1 MNYEKI
7 AELEGIDVEL
17 IRGKTWSE
25 IRGILAA
32 VRDKAGGGRVGF
44 KKGGWDPGAGRDTKG
59 YQKTSPHYSG
69 GDGGNQGIKTI
80 PVKDIPIGVNE
91 FNNLIKPGLT
101 NYHKKYTD
109 ILKKYSTDE
118 FGKWQNL
125 DPSLITEEEGKI
137 LEPYGTS
144 IWSDMAKEDPAK
156 FFELYR
162 GKQTDSPGVPPRDWQ
177 DPDVDRAPLYNWVKD
192 GGRVGF
198 VEGGWADDLTGSG
211 LAIYNSMMSAGHTEQ
226 DIQDTLKQ
234 LGYWSADG
242 DATETVE
249 SIVNIGADT
258 TQGGDNIPVGPTS
271 SDFQTVLDTRQKRLQ
286 DPSKIAS
293 FIGNYIPQQRS
304 VQDMLTSGVKDQR
317 LTSGLPWGLSGLA
330 AKMLPDKYYD
340 MPLGDQAFIQ
350 SQMGYT
356 DPQTNMANKDPF
368 GINVRSMFGNYA
380 DFVTDEVSKLE
391 EIVADQLRRGLTD
404 THQMKR
410 LNYYKP
416 LSMQRKNIQS
426 DVGLINLA
434 KQKEQE
440 AAAAQAVT
448 SLNELTS
455 QASGGGGRGIASA
468 GVASGRVDPAGMG
481 GGSRQATSAGSQK
494 TDRKDSG
501 WGWKKGGLA
510 TMFTRRR

>member
-7 AELEGIDVEL
+7 AELEDIDVEL
-17 IRGKTWSE
+17 IRGKNWSE
-25 IRGILAA
+25 IREIIAA
-32 VRDKAGGGRVGF
+32 IRDKA
-44 KKGGWDPGAGRDTKG
+44 
-59 YQKTSPHYSG
+59 
-69 GDGGNQGIKTI
+69 
-80 PVKDIPIGVNE
+80 
-91 FNNLIKPGLT
+91 
-101 NYHKKYTD
+101 
-109 ILKKYSTDE
+109 
-118 FGKWQNL
+118 
-125 DPSLITEEEGKI
+125 
-137 LEPYGTS
+137 
-144 IWSDMAKEDPAK
+144 
-156 FFELYR
+156 
-162 GKQTDSPGVPPRDWQ
+162 
-177 DPDVDRAPLYNWVKD
+177 D

-198 VEGGWADDLTGSG
+198 VDGGWADDLTGQG
-211 LAIYNSMMSAGHTEQ
+211 LALYNSMTAGGHSDEV
-226 DIQDTLKQ
+226 IQDSLTE

-242 DATETVE
+242 DATQTVE
-249 SIVNIGADT
+249 SIVGTDI
-258 TQGGDNIPVGPTS
+258 TQRGDNIAVGPTP

-286 DPSKIAS
+286 DPNKIS
-293 FIGNYIPQQRS
+293 QFLGNYIPQQRS
-304 VQDMLTSGVKDQR
+304 VQDMLASGVKDQR

-330 AKMLPDKYYD
+330 AKMIPDKYYD

-356 DPQTNMANKDPF
+356 DPETNMANKDPF
-368 GINVRSMFGNYA
+368 GINVRSAFGNYA

-440 AAAAQAVT
+440 VAAAQA
-448 SLNELTS
+448 S
-455 QASGGGGRGIASA
+455 QALAGLTTQGGGQGIASA
-468 GVASGRVDPAGMG
+468 GVASGAVDPAGMG

-494 TDRKDSG
+494 TDRDDGG

>member
-1 MNYEKI
+1 MAKTGLEK
-7 AELEGIDVEL
+7 LEQYI
-17 IRGKTWSE
+17 
-25 IRGILAA
+25 AA
-32 VRDKAGGGRVGF
+32 VRDKADGGRVGF

-258 TQGGDNIPVGPTS
+258 TQGGDNIPVGRLRLIFKLS
-271 SDFQTVLDTRQKRLQ
+271 LIRDKKDYKTRVRLQ
-286 DPSKIAS
+286 VLLEII
-293 FIGNYIPQQRS
+293 FLN
-304 VQDMLTSGVKDQR
+304 KDQ
-317 LTSGLPWGLSGLA
+317 
-330 AKMLPDKYYD
+330 
-340 MPLGDQAFIQ
+340 F
-350 SQMGYT
+350 
-356 DPQTNMANKDPF
+356 
-368 GINVRSMFGNYA
+368 
-380 DFVTDEVSKLE
+380 
-391 EIVADQLRRGLTD
+391 
-404 THQMKR
+404 
-410 LNYYKP
+410 
-416 LSMQRKNIQS
+416 
-426 DVGLINLA
+426 
-434 KQKEQE
+434 
-440 AAAAQAVT
+440 
-448 SLNELTS
+448 
-455 QASGGGGRGIASA
+455 
-468 GVASGRVDPAGMG
+468 
-481 GGSRQATSAGSQK
+481 K
-494 TDRKDSG
+494 TC
-501 WGWKKGGLA
+501 
-510 TMFTRRR
+510 